1 MSKENR
7 CCRDVAAGHSA
18 LRCLKIA
25 SSMARLLFGG
35 EKEREG
41 RGLKNTRIPATTGCT
56 PVLRTVLVVYSI
68 ALLLEAE

>member
-1 MSKENR
+1 
-7 CCRDVAAGHSA
+7 
-18 LRCLKIA
+18 
-25 SSMARLLFGG
+25 MARLLFGG

>member
-1 MSKENR
+1 MLLL
-7 CCRDVAAGHSA
+7 VI
-18 LRCLKIA
+18 LRCVA
-25 SSMARLLFGG
+25 SKLRHRCLLFGG